1 MIKLAARMRE
11 TITFHAVE
19 VFKDALAL
27 RNQGHDVISLSVGEP
42 DFTAAPLV
50 VEAANRATRAGLGGY
65 TAPAGLWA
73 LREAIAKFYGTHLG
87 ANINPARVIVTNGA
101 SGALTLA
108 AMAVV
113 NPGDEVLMGDPCYPP
128 NRNFISSAGGTTRLI
143 PTSADNRFQLSAAD
157 IDANWGSQTKG
168 ALIASPSNPTGTS
181 LTVEAL
187 SALIQA
193 VNGRDGFVMM
203 DEIYLALSFDSTA
216 RSALTLDD
224 NLIVLNSFSK
234 YFAMTGW
241 RLGWMIVPEQ
251 LVDPIEK
258 LAASLVI
265 CAPTLSQHAALAC
278 FEPESLALYE
288 SRRLELKR
296 RRDFLVPALKKIGID
311 VPVMPDGAFYVYA
324 DISQHSSDSMSFA
337 KHLLANAHI
346 ACVPGV
352 DFGPT
357 HAASMVRI
365 AYTNSMEKLE
375 EAVHRLSK
383 YLA

>member
-1 MIKLAARMRE
+1 
-11 TITFHAVE
+11 
-19 VFKDALAL
+19 
-27 RNQGHDVISLSVGEP
+27 
-42 DFTAAPLV
+42 
-50 VEAANRATRAGLGGY
+50 
-65 TAPAGLWA
+65 
-73 LREAIAKFYGTHLG
+73 
-87 ANINPARVIVTNGA
+87 
-101 SGALTLA
+101 
-108 AMAVV
+108 
-113 NPGDEVLMGDPCYPP
+113 
-128 NRNFISSAGGTTRLI
+128 
-143 PTSADNRFQLSAAD
+143 
-157 IDANWGSQTKG
+157 
-168 ALIASPSNPTGTS
+168 
-181 LTVEAL
+181 
-187 SALIQA
+187 
-193 VNGRDGFVMM
+193 
-203 DEIYLALSFDSTA
+203 
-216 RSALTLDD
+216 
-224 NLIVLNSFSK
+224 
-234 YFAMTGW
+234 MTGW

>member
-101 SGALTLA
+101 SGALSLA

-193 VNGRDGFVMM
+193 VNGRDGFV
-203 DEIYLALSFDSTA
+203 DHA
-216 RSALTLDD
+216 RHHQ
-224 NLIVLNSFSK
+224 
-234 YFAMTGW
+234 
-241 RLGWMIVPEQ
+241 R
-251 LVDPIEK
+251 
-258 LAASLVI
+258 
-265 CAPTLSQHAALAC
+265 AC
-278 FEPESLALYE
+278 
-288 SRRLELKR
+288 
-296 RRDFLVPALKKIGID
+296 KKIGL
-311 VPVMPDGAFYVYA
+311 P
-324 DISQHSSDSMSFA
+324 
-337 KHLLANAHI
+337 
-346 ACVPGV
+346 
-352 DFGPT
+352 FGKAPLQPCT
-357 HAASMVRI
+357 
-365 AYTNSMEKLE
+365 
-375 EAVHRLSK
+375 VHHQS
-383 YLA
+383 